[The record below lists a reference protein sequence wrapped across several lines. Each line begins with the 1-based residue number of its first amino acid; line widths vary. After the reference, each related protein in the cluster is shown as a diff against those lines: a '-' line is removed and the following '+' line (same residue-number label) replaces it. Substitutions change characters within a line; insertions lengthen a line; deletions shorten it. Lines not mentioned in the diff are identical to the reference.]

1 MTPVNRLIGSKNL
14 NGDIMP
20 FVYDTYVKPEWI
32 DYNAHMQDAYYGLV
46 FSYAVDA
53 FQDWVGF
60 DAAYRAKTDCTIYLI
75 EEHKYFLREVKE
87 ADPLVVQI
95 EVLGVSDKLFHLH
108 CVMKSMGQD
117 VAISELMEMHVCQKP
132 TPKGVPIPRN
142 IFTQLETLVLS
153 KDKQSTIAHRGRAM
167 VIKS

>member
-20 FVYDTYVKPEWI
+20 FVYNTYVKPEWI
-32 DYNAHMQDAYYGLV
+32 DYNGHMQDAYYGLV

-87 ADPLVVQI
+87 ADPLVFQI

-132 TPKGVPIPRN
+132 TPKGAPIPLDIAARLN
-142 IFTQLETLVLS
+142 ELIISDTQKS
-153 KDKQSTIAHRGRAM
+153 QIARRARAM
-167 VIKS
+167 RITS